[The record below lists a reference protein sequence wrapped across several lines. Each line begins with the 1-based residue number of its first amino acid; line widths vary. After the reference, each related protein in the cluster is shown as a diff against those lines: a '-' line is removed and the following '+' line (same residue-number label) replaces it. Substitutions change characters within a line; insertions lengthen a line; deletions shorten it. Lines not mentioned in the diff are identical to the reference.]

1 MEVKEFLN
9 KYIPLIGTEVIDDN
23 FNCHLSSKKEE
34 NGLTKVKLQTTVVKM
49 FYVEPFKQ
57 AVLENDKRA
66 LLTLVNEML
75 DNAVRMGFKIAK
87 KWLNNDV
94 LPYSIGNSKIG
105 NDTLVFNCCSSL
117 LCPSALKGH
126 CEVCKSCYA
135 VNDEVTYG
143 LPFVRNLLSLKRLLT
158 VSIDD
163 LITNT
168 IKFIDTDNVKKNG
181 KKAKEA
187 LFIRFNSNGDILD
200 NEMLSDINKFAK
212 SLINDSRNNLKIG
225 YTYTHNK
232 DLDISIADSI
242 TFNVSYKTDKPEPV
256 KKTIVAFKFDK
267 TYLDSSKYV
276 ICNGQCFNC
285 PYCKNKDDK
294 RTVVF
299 MAHGGGFKGLDM
311 LPDGL
316 IDVLNAQKA
325 LDWAKFNAKL
335 VNPSNKTLSDF
346 L

>member
-1 MEVKEFLN
+1 MELEEFIN
-9 KYIPLIGTEVIDDN
+9 KYVPLIGTEVIDDN
-23 FNCHLSSKKEE
+23 FNCPLSSKKGE
-34 NGLTKVKLQTTVVKM
+34 NGLTKVKLQTSVVKR
-49 FYVEPFKQ
+49 FYVKPFRQ
-57 AVLENDKRA
+57 AIINNNKKA
-66 LLTLVNEML
+66 LLSLVDEML
-75 DNAVRMGFKIAK
+75 NNAILFGFKIAK

-94 LPYSIGNSKIG
+94 LPYSIGNNKIG
-105 NDTLVFNCCSSL
+105 NDTLVFNCSTAL

-135 VNDEVTYG
+135 VNNEVTYG
-143 LPFVRNLLSLKRLLT
+143 LPFVRNLLSLKRLLSI
-158 VSIDD
+158 SIDN
-163 LITNT
+163 LIANT
-168 IKFIDTDNVKKNG
+168 IKLIATDNVKKDG

-200 NEMLSDINKFAK
+200 NKMLSDINKFAK
-212 SLINDSRNNLKIG
+212 SLINDSTNNLKVA

-232 DLDISIADSI
+232 DLDISITDSI
-242 TFNVSYKTDKPEPV
+242 TFNLSYKTDKPV
-256 KKTIVAFKFDK
+256 KKTVVAFKFDK
-267 TYLDSSKYV
+267 KYLDNSKYV
-276 ICNGQCFNC
+276 ICNGKCFNC

-316 IDVLNAQKA
+316 LDVLNAQKS
-325 LDWAKFNAKL
+325 LDWAKFNATL
-335 VNPSNKTLSDF
+335 VNPQNKTLSDF

>member
-1 MEVKEFLN
+1 MELKEFIY
-9 KYIPLIGTEVIDDN
+9 KYVPLIGTEVIDGV
-23 FNCHLSSKKEE
+23 FNCPLSSKKDE
-34 NGLTKVKLQTTVVKM
+34 NGLTKVRLQTEVVKR
-49 FYVEPFKQ
+49 FYVKPFKQ
-57 AVLENDKRA
+57 AIIKNDKKA
-66 LLTLVNEML
+66 LLSLVDEML
-75 DNAVRMGFKIAK
+75 NNAILFGFKIAK

-94 LPYSIGNSKIG
+94 LPYSIGNNKIG
-105 NDTLVFNCCSSL
+105 NDTLVFNCSTAL

-126 CEVCKSCYA
+126 CDVCKACYA
-135 VNDEVTYG
+135 VNNEVVYG
-143 LPFVRNLLSLKRLLT
+143 MPFVRNLLSLKRLLT
-158 VSIDD
+158 VDIEV
-163 LITNT
+163 LAINT
-168 IKFIDTDNVKKNG
+168 IKMISTDNIKKDG

-200 NEMLSDINKFAK
+200 DKMLSDVNKFAK
-212 SLINDSRNNLKIG
+212 ILIKDSSNSLKVC

-232 DLDISIADSI
+232 DIDVSIADSI
-242 TFNVSYKTDKPEPV
+242 TFNLSYKTNKQA
-256 KKTIVAFKFDK
+256 KKTIVAFSWDK
-267 TYLDSSKYV
+267 KYLDNSKYV
-276 ICNGQCFNC
+276 ICNGKCFNC

-325 LDWAKFNAKL
+325 LDWAIFNAQL
-335 VNPSNKTLSDF
+335 VNPSNKQLSDF

>member
-1 MEVKEFLN
+1 MNKEEFIS
-9 KYIPLIGTEVIDDN
+9 YYVPLIGTEVIDDN
-23 FNCHLSSKKEE
+23 FNCPLSSKKEE
-34 NGLTKVKLQTTVVKM
+34 NGLSKVKLQTEIVKR
-49 FYVEPFKQ
+49 FYVKPFRQAIINDDKKALLSLVDEMLNN
-57 AVLENDKRA
+57 AVLF
-66 LLTLVNEML
+66 
-75 DNAVRMGFKIAK
+75 GFKIAK

-94 LPYSIGNSKIG
+94 LPYSIGNNKIG
-105 NDTLVFNCCSSL
+105 NDTLVFNCSTAL

-126 CEVCKSCYA
+126 CDVCKACYA
-135 VNDEVTYG
+135 VNNEVTYG

-163 LITNT
+163 LIANT
-168 IKFIDTDNVKKNG
+168 IKLIATDNVKKDG

-200 NEMLSDINKFAK
+200 NKMLSDVNKFAEMLIK
-212 SLINDSRNNLKIG
+212 DSSNSLKVC

-232 DLDISIADSI
+232 DLNVSIADSI
-242 TFNVSYKTDKPEPV
+242 TFNLSYKTNLKA
-256 KKTIVAFKFDK
+256 KKTVVAFKFDK
-267 TYLDSSKYV
+267 KYLDSSKYV
-276 ICNGQCFNC
+276 ICNGKCFNC
-285 PYCKNKDDK
+285 PYCKNKNDK

-316 IDVLNAQKA
+316 IDVLNQQKA

>member
-1 MEVKEFLN
+1 MELKEFIDR
-9 KYIPLIGTEVIDDN
+9 YVPLIGTEVIDGV
-23 FNCHLSSKKEE
+23 FNCPLSSKKEE
-34 NGLTKVKLQTTVVKM
+34 NGLTKVRLQTEVIKR

-57 AVLENDKRA
+57 AVVKNDKTA
-66 LLTLVNEML
+66 LLSLVNEML
-75 DNAVRMGFKIAK
+75 DNAILFGFKIAK
-87 KWLNNDV
+87 KWLNDDV
-94 LPYSIGNSKIG
+94 LPYSIGNDKIG
-105 NDTLVFNCCSSL
+105 NDTLVFNCSTAL

-126 CEVCKSCYA
+126 CDVCKACYA
-135 VNDEVTYG
+135 VNNEVTYG

-163 LITNT
+163 LIANT
-168 IKFIDTDNVKKNG
+168 IKAIATDNVKKDG
-181 KKAKEA
+181 KKAKET

-200 NEMLSDINKFAK
+200 SEMLSNINKFAK
-212 SLINDSRNNLKIG
+212 SLINDCSNNLKVA

-232 DLDISIADSI
+232 DLDVSIADSI
-242 TFNVSYKTDKPEPV
+242 TFNLSYKTNLKV
-256 KKTIVAFKFDK
+256 KKTVVAFKFDK
-267 TYLDSSKYV
+267 KYLDNSKYV
-276 ICNGQCFNC
+276 ICNGKCFNC

-316 IDVLNAQKA
+316 IDVLNAQKG
-325 LDWAKFNAKL
+325 LDWAKFNASL

>member
-1 MEVKEFLN
+1 MEKNEFMAH
-9 KYIPLIGTEVIDDN
+9 YVPLIGKEVVDKN
-23 FNCHLSSKKEE
+23 FNCKLSSKKEE
-34 NGLTKVKLQTTVVKM
+34 NGLTKVRLQTAVVKR

-57 AVLENDKRA
+57 AVLDNDKTA
-66 LLTLVNEML
+66 LLSLVNEML
-75 DNAVRMGFKIAK
+75 DNAVLFGFKIAK
-87 KWLNNDV
+87 KWLNTDV
-94 LPYSIGNSKIG
+94 LPYSIGNNKIG
-105 NDTLVFNCCSSL
+105 NDTLVFNCSTAL

-126 CEVCKSCYA
+126 CDVCKACYA
-135 VNDEVTYG
+135 VNNEVVYG
-143 LPFVRNLLSLKRLLT
+143 MPFVRNLLSLKRLLT
-158 VSIDD
+158 VDIEI
-163 LITNT
+163 LAINT
-168 IKFIDTDNVKKNG
+168 IKMISTDSTKKDG

-187 LFIRFNSNGDILD
+187 LFIRLNSNGDILD
-200 NEMLSDINKFAK
+200 GKMLSDVNKFAK
-212 SLINDSRNNLKIG
+212 MLIEDSSNSLKVC

-232 DLDISIADSI
+232 ELDVSVATDI
-242 TFNVSYKTDKPEPV
+242 TFNISYKTDKPA
-256 KKTIVAFKFDK
+256 KKTIVAFSWDK
-267 TYLDSSKYV
+267 KYLDNDKYV
-276 ICNGQCFNC
+276 ICNGKCFNC

-316 IDVLNAQKA
+316 IDVLNAQKG

>member
-1 MEVKEFLN
+1 MELKEFIDR
-9 KYIPLIGTEVIDDN
+9 YVPLIGTEVIDGV
-23 FNCHLSSKKEE
+23 FNCPLSSKKEE
-34 NGLTKVKLQTTVVKM
+34 NGLTKVRLQTEVIKR

-57 AVLENDKRA
+57 AVVKNDKTA
-66 LLTLVNEML
+66 LLSLVNEML
-75 DNAVRMGFKIAK
+75 NNAILFGFKIAK
-87 KWLNNDV
+87 KWLNDDV
-94 LPYSIGNSKIG
+94 LPYSIGNDKIG
-105 NDTLVFNCCSSL
+105 NDTLVFNCSTAL

-126 CEVCKSCYA
+126 CDVCKACYA
-135 VNDEVTYG
+135 VNNEVTYG

-163 LITNT
+163 LIANT
-168 IKFIDTDNVKKNG
+168 IKAIATDNVKKDG
-181 KKAKEA
+181 KKAKET

-200 NEMLSDINKFAK
+200 SEMLSNINKFAK
-212 SLINDSRNNLKIG
+212 SLINDCSNNLKVA

-232 DLDISIADSI
+232 DLDVSIADSI
-242 TFNVSYKTDKPEPV
+242 TFNLSYKTNLKA
-256 KKTIVAFKFDK
+256 KKTVVAFKFDK
-267 TYLDSSKYV
+267 KYLDNSKYV
-276 ICNGQCFNC
+276 ICNGKCFNC

-316 IDVLNAQKA
+316 IDVLNAQKG
-325 LDWAKFNAKL
+325 LDWAKFNASL

>member
-1 MEVKEFLN
+1 MDKKEFMA
-9 KYIPLIGTEVIDDN
+9 YYVPLIGTEVIDDN
-23 FNCHLSSKKEE
+23 FNCPLSSKKEE
-34 NGLTKVKLQTTVVKM
+34 NGLTKVKLQTEVIKR

-57 AVLENDKRA
+57 AVVKNDKTA
-66 LLTLVNEML
+66 LLSLVNEML
-75 DNAVRMGFKIAK
+75 DNAILFGFKIAK

-94 LPYSIGNSKIG
+94 LPYSIGNNKIG
-105 NDTLVFNCCSSL
+105 NDTLVFNCSSAL

-126 CEVCKSCYA
+126 CDVCKACYA
-135 VNDEVTYG
+135 VNNEVTYG

-158 VSIDD
+158 VDIEV
-163 LITNT
+163 LAINT
-168 IKFIDTDNVKKNG
+168 IKMISTDNTKKDG

-200 NEMLSDINKFAK
+200 DKMLSDVNKFAK
-212 SLINDSRNNLKIG
+212 MLIEDNSNSLKVC

-232 DLDISIADSI
+232 DLDISMATDI
-242 TFNVSYKTDKPEPV
+242 TFNLSYKTDKAV
-256 KKTIVAFKFDK
+256 KKTVVAFRWDK
-267 TYLDSSKYV
+267 KYLDNSKYV
-276 ICNGQCFNC
+276 ICNGKCFNC

-316 IDVLNAQKA
+316 IDVLNAQKG
-325 LDWAKFNAKL
+325 LDWAIFNSKL

>member
-1 MEVKEFLN
+1 MELKEFIN
-9 KYIPLIGTEVIDDN
+9 KYVPLIGTEVIDGV
-23 FNCHLSSKKEE
+23 FNCPLSSKKEE
-34 NGLTKVKLQTTVVKM
+34 NGLTKVKLQTEIVKR
-49 FYVEPFKQ
+49 FYVKPFRQ
-57 AVLENDKRA
+57 AIINNDKKA
-66 LLTLVNEML
+66 LLSLVDEML
-75 DNAVRMGFKIAK
+75 DNAILFGFKIAK

-94 LPYSIGNSKIG
+94 LPYSIGNNKIG
-105 NDTLVFNCCSSL
+105 NDTLVFNCSTAL

-126 CEVCKSCYA
+126 CDVCKACYA
-135 VNDEVTYG
+135 VNNEVTYG

-158 VSIDD
+158 VDIEV
-163 LITNT
+163 LAINT
-168 IKFIDTDNVKKNG
+168 IKMISTDNTKKDG

-200 NEMLSDINKFAK
+200 NKMLSDVNKFSK
-212 SLINDSRNNLKIG
+212 SLINDSSNSLKVC

-232 DLDISIADSI
+232 DLNVSIADSI
-242 TFNVSYKTDKPEPV
+242 TFNLSYKTNKQV

-267 TYLDSSKYV
+267 KYLNSSKYV
-276 ICNGQCFNC
+276 ICNGKCFNC

-294 RTVVF
+294 RTIVF

-316 IDVLNAQKA
+316 IDVLNQQKA
-325 LDWAKFNAKL
+325 IDWAIFNAKL
-335 VNPSNKTLSDF
+335 VNPSNKQLSDF

>member
-1 MEVKEFLN
+1 MELKEFIK
-9 KYIPLIGTEVIDDN
+9 KYVPLIGTEVIDEV
-23 FNCHLSSKKEE
+23 FNCPLSSKKEE
-34 NGLTKVKLQTTVVKM
+34 NGLTKVKLQTTVIKM

-57 AVLENDKRA
+57 AIINNDKQA
-66 LLTLVNEML
+66 LLSLVDEML
-75 DNAVRMGFKIAK
+75 DNAILFGFKIAK

-94 LPYSIGNSKIG
+94 LPYSIGNNKIG
-105 NDTLVFNCCSSL
+105 NDTLVFNCSTAL

-126 CEVCKSCYA
+126 CDVCKACYA
-135 VNDEVTYG
+135 VNNEVVYG
-143 LPFVRNLLSLKRLLT
+143 IPFVRNLLSLKRLLT

-163 LITNT
+163 LIANT
-168 IKFIDTDNVKKNG
+168 IKLIATDNVKKDG
-181 KKAKEA
+181 KKPREA

-200 NEMLSDINKFAK
+200 SEMLSNINKFAK
-212 SLINDSRNNLKIG
+212 SLINDCSNCLKVA

-232 DLDISIADSI
+232 DLDVSMADSI
-242 TFNVSYKTDKPEPV
+242 TFNLSYKTNKQL

-267 TYLDSSKYV
+267 KYLDNSKYV
-276 ICNGQCFNC
+276 ICNGKCFNC
-285 PYCKNKDDK
+285 PYCKDKDDK

-316 IDVLNAQKA
+316 IDVLNAQKS

-335 VNPSNKTLSDF
+335 VNPQNKTLSDF

>member
-1 MEVKEFLN
+1 MKRQFIN
-9 KYIPLIGTEVIDDN
+9 KYIPLIGTEVIDGV
-23 FNCHLSSKKEE
+23 FNCPLSSKEKE
-34 NGLTKVKLQTTVVKM
+34 NGLTKVRLQTEVVKR

-57 AVLENDKRA
+57 AVLDNDKTA
-66 LLTLVNEML
+66 LLSLVNEML
-75 DNAVRMGFKIAK
+75 DNAVRMGFKIAQ
-87 KWLNNDV
+87 KWLNTDA
-94 LPYSIGNSKIG
+94 LPYSIGNDKIG
-105 NDTLVFNCCSSL
+105 NDTLIFNCSSAL

-135 VNDEVTYG
+135 VNNEVVYG
-143 LPFVRNLLSLKRLLT
+143 MPFVRNLLSFKRLLT
-158 VSIDD
+158 ININI
-163 LITNT
+163 LIANT
-168 IKFIDTDNVKKNG
+168 IKVIATDNVKKDG

-200 NEMLSDINKFAK
+200 DKMLSDINKFATE
-212 SLINDSRNNLKIG
+212 LINDDSNCLKVA

-232 DLDISIADSI
+232 DLDLSIATNV
-242 TFNVSYKTDKPEPV
+242 TFNISYKTDKPA
-256 KKTIVAFKFDK
+256 KKTIVAFSWDK
-267 TYLDSSKYV
+267 KYLDNSKYV
-276 ICNGQCFNC
+276 ICNGRCFNC

-316 IDVLNAQKA
+316 IDVLNAQKGF
-325 LDWAKFNAKL
+325 DWAKFNAKL
-335 VNPSNKTLSDF
+335 VNPSNKQLSDF